1 MCLCAEWCGTC
12 RDYRP
17 LFQEVARA
25 HPGLRFAW
33 VDIED
38 HAEFADEFDVETFP
52 TLLVA
57 GPDGTRFLGPMLPNG
72 QTLSRMLTALP
83 PPQPSDEHVA
93 STAGRAGALAR
104 RVPAAPVATS
114 AAPRKSASANSTASG
129 ASDISE
135 CPASTVTTCASRAL
149 AASCAR
155 DGGRR
160 HLVGSRPAGTAP
172 GSAPPSMA
180 ASPLA

>member
-1 MCLCAEWCGTC
+1 MAAKTANPSLSFSRRHPVSALPTPGAAPNADDALWVVCLCAEWCGTC

-57 GPDGTRFLGPMLPNG
+57 GSDGTRFLGPMLPNA
-72 QTLSRMLTALP
+72 QNLSRMLSAL
-83 PPQPSDEHVA
+83 QPAQPATPEVS
-93 STAGRAGALAR
+93 AL
-104 RVPAAPVATS
+104 
-114 AAPRKSASANSTASG
+114 
-129 ASDISE
+129 
-135 CPASTVTTCASRAL
+135 L
-149 AASCAR
+149 AAI
-155 DGGRR
+155 GQ
-160 HLVGSRPAGTAP
+160 AP
-172 GSAPPSMA
+172 ERFALKG
-180 ASPLA
+180 